1 MARSTFTPLVAV
13 ASRAAL
19 YPIQSIIIIAL
30 IVSGAYFHLL
40 DIARNSPPSST
51 VSDGNDIYSSSSTIT
66 AFPSTAATIS
76 MQKRNGEWKW
86 SLDPVSVSPE
96 GVSHPKIRGGADF
109 GTGQPYLSCL
119 GPNRHL

>member
-51 VSDGNDIYSSSSTIT
+51 VSNGSDIDSSSSGIS
-66 AFPSTAATIS
+66 AFPSTVATIS
-76 MQKRNGEWKW
+76 MQKRKGEWKW

-96 GVSHPKIRGGADF
+96 GVSDPKLKIGG
-109 GTGQPYLSCL
+109 Y
-119 GPNRHL
+119 